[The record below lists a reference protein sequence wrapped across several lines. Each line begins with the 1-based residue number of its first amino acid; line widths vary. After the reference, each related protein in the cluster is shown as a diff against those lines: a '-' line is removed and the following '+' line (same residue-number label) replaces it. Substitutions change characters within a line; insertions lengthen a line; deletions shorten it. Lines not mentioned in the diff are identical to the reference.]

1 LAELMSALVRHA
13 QDYFGTTE
21 GGLITRVR
29 QRKLLEEAAASLQRA
44 IGAVSEGEEL
54 AAEDLRSAAHALG
67 RLLGQVD
74 VEDVLKVIFGTFCIG
89 K

>member
-1 LAELMSALVRHA
+1 
-13 QDYFGTTE
+13 
-21 GGLITRVR
+21 VR

-44 IGAVSEGEEL
+44 IGAVNEGEEL

-74 VEDVLKVIFGTFCIG
+74 VEDVLEVIFGTFCIG

>member
-1 LAELMSALVRHA
+1 MIERQIDSPMPMPVAFVVKNESKTRSA
-13 QDYFGTTE
+13 
-21 GGLITRVR
+21 
-29 QRKLLEEAAASLQRA
+29 AAASTPTPVSVTARA
-44 IGAVSEGEEL
+44 IGAVNEGEEL

-74 VEDVLKVIFGTFCIG
+74 VEDVLEVIFGTFCIG